1 MPACQTFAI
10 IRAALTT
17 EHALAKASWH
27 RGLNALAESH
37 MGLYKSE
44 LIHSFGPWKGLQH
57 VEAATLDWVHWF
69 NTSGLTSRP
78 KTRPDPGRTDLLHS
92 PNPPRRGRLTPN
104 EASGLAGAAHPEPCK
119 RIRITRHEQHA
130 DH

>member
-69 NTSGLTSRP
+69 NTQRPHQSAQDPTRSRP
-78 KTRPDPGRTDLLHS
+78 NRPTTLTEPASPRPVNTKRSLRT
-92 PNPPRRGRLTPN
+92 RRGGSSR
-104 EASGLAGAAHPEPCK
+104 AM
-119 RIRITRHEQHA
+119 
-130 DH
+130 